1 MVKRN
6 RLHVAIKGNKTTK
19 DIKFLEA
26 SPHSNI
32 YIFRLTELPAAG
44 FKSITHNLARVL
56 KGRRRC
62 ENTRTDQTGAS
73 PLIAHTSAKTVLPTI
88 FSHERKSIL
97 YSSTDSTKASQKQ
110 LSCWPFALPF
120 LYISQAILFIYLYF
134 SLLPLFFL
142 GFVFMS
148 SLASASSFLIFS
160 LYKGERETE
169 FWFSWMSCT
178 RSKLTKNK

>member
-88 FSHERKSIL
+88 FSHDRKAFFTVQQIQPKLRKSSFPVGHL
-97 YSSTDSTKASQKQ
+97 HYHYCTSLKLFYS
-110 LSCWPFALPF
+110 
-120 LYISQAILFIYLYF
+120 FIYILHHYHY
-134 SLLPLFFL
+134 
-142 GFVFMS
+142 
-148 SLASASSFLIFS
+148 SF
-160 LYKGERETE
+160 
-169 FWFSWMSCT
+169 
-178 RSKLTKNK
+178 

>member
-26 SPHSNI
+26 LPHSNV

-62 ENTRTDQTGAS
+62 ENTKTDQTGAS

-88 FSHERKSIL
+88 FSHENKAFFTVQQIQPKLRKSSFPVGHLHYHFCTSLKLL
-97 YSSTDSTKASQKQ
+97 YS
-110 LSCWPFALPF
+110 
-120 LYISQAILFIYLYF
+120 FIYILHYYHY
-134 SLLPLFFL
+134 
-142 GFVFMS
+142 
-148 SLASASSFLIFS
+148 SF
-160 LYKGERETE
+160 
-169 FWFSWMSCT
+169 
-178 RSKLTKNK
+178 

>member
-26 SPHSNI
+26 LPHSNI

-88 FSHERKSIL
+88 CSHEKKRSIF
-97 YSSTDSTKASQKQ
+97 YSSTDSTKALQKQ

-120 LYISQAILFIYLYF
+120 LYISQATLFIYLYF
-134 SLLPLFFL
+134 PLLPLFFL
-142 GFVFMS
+142 GFIFMY

-160 LYKGERETE
+160 LY
-169 FWFSWMSCT
+169 
-178 RSKLTKNK
+178 

>member
-1 MVKRN
+1 MLKRN

-44 FKSITHNLARVL
+44 FKSITHNLVRVL

-88 FSHERKSIL
+88 FPHEKKKKKKKSIL

-110 LSCWPFALPF
+110 LSCWPFALPL
-120 LYISQAILFIYLYF
+120 LYISQAILFLYLYF
-134 SLLPLFFL
+134 PLLPLFFL
-142 GFVFMS
+142 GFVFMY

-160 LYKGERETE
+160 LYEGERETE
-169 FWFSWMSCT
+169 F
-178 RSKLTKNK
+178 

>member
-1 MVKRN
+1 MLKRN

-44 FKSITHNLARVL
+44 FKSITHNLVRVL

-88 FSHERKSIL
+88 FPHEKKKKKKKHSLQFNRFNQSFAKAAFLLAICTTIIVHLSSYSIPL
-97 YSSTDSTKASQKQ
+97 FIFSTTTT
-110 LSCWPFALPF
+110 
-120 LYISQAILFIYLYF
+120 ILFRFRFY
-134 SLLPLFFL
+134 
-142 GFVFMS
+142 VFPGEC
-148 SLASASSFLIFS
+148 FIFS
-160 LYKGERETE
+160 H
-169 FWFSWMSCT
+169 FFFI
-178 RSKLTKNK
+178 

>member
-88 FSHERKSIL
+88 FSHERKAFFTVQQIQPKLRKSSFPVGHL
-97 YSSTDSTKASQKQ
+97 HYHYCTSLKLFYS
-110 LSCWPFALPF
+110 
-120 LYISQAILFIYLYF
+120 FIYIFHHY
-134 SLLPLFFL
+134 
-142 GFVFMS
+142 
-148 SLASASSFLIFS
+148 SF
-160 LYKGERETE
+160 
-169 FWFSWMSCT
+169 
-178 RSKLTKNK
+178 

>member
-1 MVKRN
+1 MVKRI

-26 SPHSNI
+26 LPHSNI

-44 FKSITHNLARVL
+44 FKSITHNLTRVL

-88 FSHERKSIL
+88 FSHEKKKEAFFTVQQIQPKLCKSSFPVGHLHYHSCTSLKLL
-97 YSSTDSTKASQKQ
+97 YS
-110 LSCWPFALPF
+110 
-120 LYISQAILFIYLYF
+120 FIYIFHYYHY
-134 SLLPLFFL
+134 
-142 GFVFMS
+142 
-148 SLASASSFLIFS
+148 SF
-160 LYKGERETE
+160 
-169 FWFSWMSCT
+169 
-178 RSKLTKNK
+178 

>member
-1 MVKRN
+1 MLKRN

-44 FKSITHNLARVL
+44 FKSITHNLVRVL

-88 FSHERKSIL
+88 FPHEKKKEKKKKAFFTVQQIQPKLRKSSFPVGHL
-97 YSSTDSTKASQKQ
+97 HYHYCTSLKLFYS
-110 LSCWPFALPF
+110 
-120 LYISQAILFIYLYF
+120 FIYIFHYYHY
-134 SLLPLFFL
+134 
-142 GFVFMS
+142 
-148 SLASASSFLIFS
+148 SF
-160 LYKGERETE
+160 
-169 FWFSWMSCT
+169 
-178 RSKLTKNK
+178 